1 MKIAE
6 LIYQYEKEILSHN
19 CNIEYLERRLA
30 NLPDDHSEEI
40 HAGLMQGIRN
50 NRHSISIFTEVIN
63 DLKKVTQ

>member
-30 NLPDDHSEEI
+30 NLPDDHRNLCWI
-40 HAGLMQGIRN
+40 HAGNQ
-50 NRHSISIFTEVIN
+50 
-63 DLKKVTQ
+63 K